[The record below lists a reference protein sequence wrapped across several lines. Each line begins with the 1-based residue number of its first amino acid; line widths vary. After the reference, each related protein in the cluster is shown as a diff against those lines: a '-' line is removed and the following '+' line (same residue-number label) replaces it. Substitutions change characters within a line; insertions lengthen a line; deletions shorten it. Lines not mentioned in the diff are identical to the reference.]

1 LPSSYRKEEIKDA
14 GVRYTDKSMVK
25 KVNKGIEQKSSVA
38 IRITGD
44 AKYSTLEKYLIS
56 SLSEVLDIRLR
67 EVVREDLGGTYGIY
81 ANGNIS
87 KQPASEYIISIG
99 WGCNPERVDELTNAV
114 KKVLGEIRTNGI
126 DTSYINKVKEI
137 QKRRFEVNLKDNDR
151 WLNMLYT
158 CYYNQEDPKDIL
170 INETYR
176 QKLTAEQIQSTAQK
190 YLNDQSMMIFEMFPE
205 SWK

>member
-1 LPSSYRKEEIKDA
+1 
-14 GVRYTDKSMVK
+14 MVK

-151 WLNMLYT
+151 WLNMLYK